1 MWVCRSLMN
10 LAVPFLWSLPLAL
23 LRCQQSQDLTSACLQ
38 ASSQFLQRFN
48 MESLCIRGFI
58 HYLQG
63 LVSSQIDLQGSTA
76 LTQLTLVDMYL
87 ATWNLATGI
96 SQKGSFVFIFSKKNW
111 HSALPLQQAAPRREV
126 PVYPTWVSP
135 HRIYQTP
142 CRYSTAKSNSV
153 FLFKILVMFLWGT
166 LTIR

>member
-10 LAVPFLWSLPLAL
+10 LAVPFLWSLLLAL
-23 LRCQQSQDLTSACLQ
+23 LRCQQSQDLASACLQ
-38 ASSQFLQRFN
+38 VSSSFLQRFN
-48 MESLCIRGFI
+48 MESVCIRGFT
-58 HYLQG
+58 HHLPG
-63 LVSSQIDLQGSTA
+63 LVCSTA

-135 HRIYQTP
+135 YRIYQTP
-142 CRYSTAKSNSV
+142 CRYSTAQSNSV